1 MFTFFKPVVHI
12 ILIYQITPI
21 YYLFG
26 MSKINQFQRKKSLS
40 LNWLYTI
47 PLPLLEVALLFSW
60 SSGFIGARFS
70 INYAPALLVV
80 FWRYVLLTL
89 LLLPFVYR
97 PLLKTPPRVLMINA
111 GIGLL
116 AMVGYMIG
124 VTQGIA
130 LGVPAG
136 LAALCADLLP
146 LGMALVATAF
156 LGERLP
162 QAEDGDMLYER
173 AHHQSPSRH
182 PGYVSSPPSMRI
194 AGGMRQ
200 LTERLEARIAAEQ
213 VVTDARVIRIERTV
227 GKVQVHTVSSDQRG
241 RMFTAQAVL
250 LALPPALA
258 ARIEYLPALPARLTG
273 EWAGTGT
280 WMAPHAKYVAIYE
293 HDFWQQAGLSGEARS
308 GVGPMAEIHDASV
321 PGRVSALF
329 GFIGIPARSRWTT
342 SEENLKL
349 LCRAQLIRLFGEKAG
364 EPVAE
369 YLKDWADDPFTATEK
384 DLLIQAGHT
393 VPAAYPDHGA
403 WADCLRGIGSEW
415 SAQFPWLP

>member
-1 MFTFFKPVVHI
+1 MNEHV
-12 ILIYQITPI
+12 Q
-21 YYLFG
+21 
-26 MSKINQFQRKKSLS
+26 
-40 LNWLYTI
+40 
-47 PLPLLEVALLFSW
+47 VAI
-60 SSGFIGARFS
+60 IGAGLS
-70 INYAPALLVV
+70 GLYAAYQLE
-80 FWRYVLLTL
+80 
-89 LLLPFVYR
+89 
-97 PLLKTPPRVLMINA
+97 NA
-111 GIGLL
+111 GISYVVLEARAQTGGRIISCAGGPAPSLSG
-116 AMVGYMIG
+116 AEAEGRVD
-124 VTQGIA
+124 
-130 LGVPAG
+130 LGATWIWPSFQPQ
-136 LAALCADLLP
+136 LAALTAELDI
-146 LGMALVATAF
+146 ALI
-156 LGERLP
+156 P

-200 LTERLEARIAAEQ
+200 LTERLEARITAEQ

-258 ARIEYLPALPARLTG
+258 AGIEYLPALPARLTG

-415 SAQFPWLP
+415 SAQFPGYLAGAVEASLEGVRQVQQKLARKN

>member
-1 MFTFFKPVVHI
+1 MNEHV
-12 ILIYQITPI
+12 Q
-21 YYLFG
+21 
-26 MSKINQFQRKKSLS
+26 
-40 LNWLYTI
+40 
-47 PLPLLEVALLFSW
+47 VAI
-60 SSGFIGARFS
+60 IGAGLS
-70 INYAPALLVV
+70 GLYAAYQLE
-80 FWRYVLLTL
+80 
-89 LLLPFVYR
+89 
-97 PLLKTPPRVLMINA
+97 NA
-111 GIGLL
+111 GISYVVLEARAQTGGRIISCAGGPAPSLSG
-116 AMVGYMIG
+116 AEAEGRVD
-124 VTQGIA
+124 
-130 LGVPAG
+130 LGATWIWPSFQPQ
-136 LAALCADLLP
+136 LAALTAELDI
-146 LGMALVATAF
+146 ALI
-156 LGERLP
+156 P

-258 ARIEYLPALPARLTG
+258 AGIEYLPALPARLTG

-364 EPVAE
+364 QPVAE